1 MTRVPDPSVETASSS
16 SGSTSSPARRMN
28 SGPGPCRS
36 SPSAA
41 NSPSFVRQLFCWSF
55 RIVLSLSLSAE
66 VITETK
72 RAPLKDARESSGSA
86 FALSGRGLPGCLGKT
101 SERLGVADGDV
112 REHLAVELDAGDLQ
126 AVHELAVRHALLA
139 GGRGDADDPQAAEV
153 ALLVAPVAI
162 RVGVGLEQ
170 RLLGALVA
178 RMRLAAEPLGPLER
192 G

>member
-41 NSPSFVRQLFCWSF
+41 KSPSFVRQLFCWSF

-72 RAPLKDARESSGSA
+72 KGAHERRPRESG
-86 FALSGRGLPGCLGKT
+86 FRVGLSRRGLPGFLGKT
-101 SERLGVADGDV
+101 SERLGVADGHV
-112 REHLAVELDAGDLQ
+112 REHLAVELDAGRLQ

-139 GGRGDADDPQAAEV
+139 RRRVDADDPEAAEV
-153 ALLVAPVAI
+153 ALLVPAVP
-162 RVGVGLEQ
+162 VGVRVSLEQ
-170 RLLGALVA
+170 G
-178 RMRLAAEPLGPLER
+178 
-192 G
+192 